1 MMVFK
6 TFSCLFAEKIKDKVS
21 VTLKFVS
28 SDPESYSES
37 RRDMYDCMYFF
48 YTKEEIDQ

>member
-1 MMVFK
+1 MAIF
-6 TFSCLFAEKIKDKVS
+6 TIFSCLFAVKIKNKVF

-37 RRDMYDCMYFF
+37 RRDMYDRMYFF
-48 YTKEEIDQ
+48 LH